1 MFYNSLSDFDDEI
14 IYFTSEYVDLLEMI
28 ITKMKNNYFKINT
41 SQREV
46 FFKVVEK
53 FNVDINR
60 TDEQN
65 IDIFTVLASVP
76 FKETLTGGNTEYWN
90 KWIDERRSKAYNQ
103 LMEELRDIKKEADE
117 AGLLPDTDELLE
129 EIKSMHTEKSLREL
143 LQC

>member
-1 MFYNSLSDFDDEI
+1 MSDFDDEI